1 MAAAAVEMNSGAAA
15 GDPSKEAGEPP
26 PPRVVEHEED
36 PVQDAVIERVGKWG
50 RWQLSVFLLLS
61 IKGILGAWQVIS
73 PTFTAP
79 DLDHW
84 CARPPDD
91 VFANWTAEQWKEF
104 AIPRVNVTKVC
115 SRVQYHRLQMRI

>member
-1 MAAAAVEMNSGAAA
+1 MAAAVQSSNGAVKDA
-15 GDPSKEAGEPP
+15 
-26 PPRVVEHEED
+26 EHEED
-36 PVQDAVIERVGKWG
+36 PVQDVVVDRVGKWG
-50 RWQLSVFLLLS
+50 RWQLGVFLMLS

-91 VFANWTAEQWKEF
+91 VFTNRTAEQWKEF
-104 AIPRVNVTKVC
+104 AVPRVNVTKVLFPVMMLL
-115 SRVQYHRLQMRI
+115 VQFRLNT